1 MNRKTLTIIAIILQ
15 LIVLTSFIVRYET
28 LKNTGVALYI
38 PLMAYDPTDMFR
50 GEYVSLSYALLYTGS
65 IDSYSSEQQYLIPE
79 LDGKVIT
86 KISSISTTEPESGIY
101 FQVRNGWMR
110 ESTQTYTL
118 DTGSGNT
125 IEFPSSYCQ
134 TE

>member
-1 MNRKTLTIIAIILQ
+1 MNRKALTIIAIVLQ
-15 LIVLTSFIVRYET
+15 FIVLTSFIVRYEA
-28 LKNTGVALYI
+28 LKQTGTAVYI

-50 GEYVSLSYALLYTGS
+50 GEYVSLSYALPYTGS
-65 IDSYSSEQQYLIPE
+65 IDSYSSKQQYLIPE

-86 KISSISTTEPESGIY
+86 KVVSISTTEPESGIY

-110 ESTQTYTL
+110 ESTQIYTL
-118 DTGSGNT
+118 DTGSGKI
-125 IEFPSSYCQ
+125 IELPSSYCQ